1 MFIYPQKSELRA
13 DITIIGSGLSGLYAA
28 YLLAKSAPERNIL
41 ILTKDKVGESNTK
54 YAQGG
59 LAAPLY
65 KPDDWSSHYDD
76 TIKAGAGLCD
86 PAAVA
91 LLVQEANDAVN
102 DLVNIGVNF
111 DRDEKGDIAVTMEG
125 GHSHR
130 RVVHARGDATG
141 KEIVETLQ
149 YLVHHTPNITV
160 MEHHLVTQIL
170 RNNERVNAVI
180 VLDKEDSTLKQID
193 TKAIIL
199 ATGGY
204 SALYS
209 NTSNPPSA
217 IGDAIYL
224 AYRIGATLSNMEF
237 EQFHPTVFYHKDL
250 DERFLITEAVR
261 GEGGYLINKKGERF
275 MSKYHPSMELA
286 PRDIVSSA
294 ILNELQESHNDY
306 VYLDVRHL
314 PEETVKKRFPSLIE
328 RLKKHNIN
336 IPADLIPVS
345 PASHY
350 SIGGIKINS
359 WGGTNI
365 SGLWAIGESSC
376 SGVHGANRLAS
387 NSLLECAV
395 YANRSTTSIL
405 GYLNENNDYQ
415 SYDQPYYMTIPD
427 EKRYCD
433 ILDKG
438 YEEENEELHRVMW
451 ENAGPLRDREHLE
464 KALLYVTETRKKLLP
479 VTSVEYFDLVASLGV
494 AELIVRSALARQES
508 RGGHRRRDYL
518 ATDEKGVCS
527 FVNIDKEGVSFA

>member
-1 MFIYPQKSELRA
+1 MFIYPEKFSSEP
-13 DITIIGSGLSGLYAA
+13 DIIVVGSGLSGLYAA
-28 YLLAKSAPERNIL
+28 YLLAKSAPERQIL
-41 ILTKDKVGESNTK
+41 IITKDSVGESNTK

-65 KPDDWSSHYDD
+65 KPDDWSSHYQD
-76 TIKAGAGLCD
+76 TIKAGGGLCD
-86 PAAVA
+86 LSAVK

-111 DRDEKGDIAVTMEG
+111 DKDEKGNIAVTMEG

-130 RVVHARGDATG
+130 RIVHAQGDATG
-141 KEIVETLQ
+141 KEIVERLQ
-149 YLVHHTPNITV
+149 ELVRNALNIKV
-160 MEHHLVTQIL
+160 IDYHLVVNILKNNQRVNGVVVYDKKTKKLTQIW
-170 RNNERVNAVI
+170 
-180 VLDKEDSTLKQID
+180 

-224 AYRIGATLSNMEF
+224 AYNIGAILSNMEF
-237 EQFHPTVFYHKDL
+237 EQFHPTVFYHENL

-275 MSKYHPSMELA
+275 MSKYHPNMELA
-286 PRDIVSSA
+286 PRDVVSSA
-294 ILNELQESHNDY
+294 ILAELQASNEDF
-306 VYLDVRHL
+306 VYLDIRHI
-314 PEETVKKRFPSLIE
+314 PKETVEKRFPSLIE

-336 IPADLIPVS
+336 LPEDLIPVS
-345 PASHY
+345 PAAHY

-405 GYLNENNDYQ
+405 GYLHEDNDYAHNNP
-415 SYDQPYYMTIPD
+415 PYYLTAPD
-427 EKRYCD
+427 NGDFYD
-433 ILDKG
+433 ILNKQYSDTVG
-438 YEEENEELHRVMW
+438 ELHTVMW
-451 ENAGPLRDREHLE
+451 ENVGPVRDRAHLE
-464 KALLYVTETRKKLLP
+464 QALSYVEDARKKLIP
-479 VTSVEYFDLVASLGV
+479 VPAEDYFNLVASLGV
-494 AELIVRSALARQES
+494 AEIIIRSAIARKES
-508 RGGHRRRDYL
+508 RGGHYRTDYP
-518 ATDEKGVCS
+518 ATDEKGISS
-527 FVNIDKEGVSFA
+527 FIVIDKQEVYFA